1 MDHGFLKS
9 ASNIIQK
16 MWDVQEKN
24 GHCEV
29 GKGQRPNDNADND
42 YP

>member
-1 MDHGFLKS
+1 
-9 ASNIIQK
+9 

-42 YP
+42 YPWCRS